1 MPKATIWTEIR
12 DDLETDIRLGRFV
25 AGTKLPTEAE
35 LAARFGV
42 NRHTVRRAIASLVEA
57 GLALSRQGAGV
68 FVTEAQTPYQ
78 IGPRVRF
85 SQAIRATGR
94 VPDRRYTALFSRPA
108 DTKEAEMLDIREGE
122 LVHHA
127 EGLSYADGVALSLF
141 SSCFPA
147 ARLPNLLDNLTR
159 DPSITAAFAAD
170 GFDDYLRRDTQID
183 ARAATKLQA
192 HQLGIRHGAAVLEI
206 TAINICAKSGA
217 VLEFGQSVM
226 VGGRVKLRVEG
237 SAPTPLPPAQNAP

>member
-12 DDLETDIRLGRFV
+12 AELEKDIQLGRFA

-35 LAARFGV
+35 LSARFGV
-42 NRHTVRRAIASLVEA
+42 NRHTVRRAIADLVTA
-57 GLALSRQGAGV
+57 GALKSRQGAGV

-85 SQAIRATGR
+85 SEAMRATGR
-94 VPDRRYTALFSRPA
+94 VPNRRYTALFSRPA
-108 DTKEAEMLDIREGE
+108 DAKEAQMLNIRTGD

-127 EGLSYADGVALSLF
+127 EGVSYADGVALSLF

-147 ARLPNLLDNLTR
+147 ARLPHMIENLQT

-170 GFDDYLRRDTQID
+170 GYDDYLRRDTQID
-183 ARAATKLQA
+183 ARLASKLQA
-192 HQLGIRHGAAVLEI
+192 HQLGIRHGAALLEI

-226 VGGRVKLRVEG
+226 VGGRIKLRVEG
-237 SAPTPLPPAQNAP
+237 DDAHLSPSAANVP